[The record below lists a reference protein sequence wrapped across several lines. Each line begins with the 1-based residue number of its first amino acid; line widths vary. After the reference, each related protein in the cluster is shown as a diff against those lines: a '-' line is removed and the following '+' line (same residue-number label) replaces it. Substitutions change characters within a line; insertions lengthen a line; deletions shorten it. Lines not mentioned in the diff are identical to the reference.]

1 MDDSIRQLTRAIASG
16 DTEAFAR
23 FYRRWFDRMY
33 AEANR
38 VTGRD
43 ESFCL
48 DVVHDG
54 MMRVIRSLGPMD
66 NEAVLWGWLRAVIR
80 SCAFDRLR
88 REMRRRRREQAGAG
102 IALPAAPDDL
112 EERLA
117 WLREELAQLDER
129 EAALL
134 TMRHRF
140 GWTLRQ
146 VAGAAGLNP
155 GAADGRLRRTLQTL
169 RRRAKEAFDE

>member
-1 MDDSIRQLTRAIASG
+1 MDDSIRQLTSAIASG
-16 DTEAFAR
+16 ETGALAR
-23 FYRRWFDRMY
+23 FYHRWFDRMY

-48 DVVHDG
+48 DVVEEA

-66 NEAVLWGWLRAVIR
+66 NEAALWGWLRAVIR
-80 SCAFDRLR
+80 SCALDRLR
-88 REMRRRRREQAGAG
+88 REMRRRKREQAGEG
-102 IALPAAPDDL
+102 IAPPAPPDDL

-117 WLREELAQLDER
+117 WLRRELAEMNDHDS
-129 EAALL
+129 ALL

-146 VAGAAGLNP
+146 VAGAVGLNP
-155 GAADGRLRRTLQTL
+155 GAVDGRLRRTLQTL

>member
-1 MDDSIRQLTRAIASG
+1 MDDSIRQLTSAIASG
-16 DTEAFAR
+16 DTAALAR

-33 AEANR
+33 AEAHR

-54 MMRVIRSLGPMD
+54 MMRVIKSLGPMD
-66 NEAVLWGWLRAVIR
+66 SEAALWGWLRAVIR

-88 REMRRRRREQAGAG
+88 REMRRRKREQTGRRSA
-102 IALPAAPDDL
+102 PSAAADDL

-117 WLREELAQLDER
+117 WLRRELAEMNER
-129 EAALL
+129 EATLF

-146 VAGAAGLNP
+146 VADAVGLNT
-155 GAADGRLRRTLQTL
+155 GAVDGGLRRTLLTL

>member
-1 MDDSIRQLTRAIASG
+1 VDDSICQLTRAIASG

-54 MMRVIRSLGPMD
+54 MMRVIRFLGPMD
-66 NEAVLWGWLRAVIR
+66 SEAVLWSWLRAVIR
-80 SCAFDRLR
+80 SCALDRLR
-88 REMRRRRREQAGAG
+88 REMRRRKREQAGEG
-102 IALPAAPDDL
+102 IAPPAAPDDL

-117 WLREELAQLDER
+117 WLRKELAALDGR

-146 VAGAAGLNP
+146 VADAVGLNP
-155 GAADGRLRRTLQTL
+155 GAVDGRLRRTLQTL

>member
-1 MDDSIRQLTRAIASG
+1 MDDSIHQLTRAIASG
-16 DTEAFAR
+16 DTGAFAR

-33 AEANR
+33 AEASR
-38 VTGRD
+38 LTGRD

-48 DVVHDG
+48 DVVQEA
-54 MMRVIRSLGPMD
+54 MMRVIRSLRPMD
-66 NEAVLWGWLRAVIR
+66 SEAVLWGWLRAVIR
-80 SCAFDRLR
+80 SCALDRLR

-102 IALPAAPDDL
+102 SAPSAAPDEL
-112 EERLA
+112 AERLA
-117 WLREELAQLDER
+117 WLRRELAALDER

-146 VAGAAGLNP
+146 VADAVGLNP
-155 GAADGRLRRTLQTL
+155 GAVVGRLRRTLQTL